1 MWIDILLLA
10 ELARGPRHG
19 YELRR
24 EVEAATGHG
33 LSNNSLYP
41 RMRQFVDSGAV
52 LRSAEEQEAK
62 PPRHV
67 YSITDVGRELLHDM
81 LAELPE
87 GGADQSREFH
97 ARLVNFAWLSPEEQ
111 LVVLDAREQALV
123 INRDRVAALAAARV
137 EPWSRR
143 AFDHGIVRIDADRAW
158 LAELRVEILRTAGP
172 SDPRSDEEYR

>member
-24 EVEAATGHG
+24 EVEATTGHA

-41 RMRQFVDSGAV
+41 RLRQFVDGGAV
-52 LRSAEEQEAK
+52 LRSSEEQEAK

-67 YSITDVGRELLHDM
+67 YSITDVGQEVLHDM

-87 GGADQSREFH
+87 QGADQSREFN
-97 ARLVNFAWLSPEEQ
+97 ARLVNFAWLSPDEQ
-111 LVVLDAREQALV
+111 LRVLDARDRLLAL
-123 INRDRVAALAAARV
+123 NRDRVATLAAARA
-137 EPWSRR
+137 EPWSRL
-143 AFDHGIVRIDADRAW
+143 ALDHGIERIDAERSWVADLRA
-158 LAELRVEILRTAGP
+158 EIQSNVNP
-172 SDPRSDEEYR
+172 SEPTQEHG